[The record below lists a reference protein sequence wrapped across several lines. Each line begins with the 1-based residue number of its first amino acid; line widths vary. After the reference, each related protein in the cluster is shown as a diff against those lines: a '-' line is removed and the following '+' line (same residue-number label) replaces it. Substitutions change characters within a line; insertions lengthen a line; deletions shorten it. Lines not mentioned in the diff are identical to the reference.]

1 MNKCFPLSMEL
12 RYTACC
18 TALYRFAHLRPI
30 ETFKVEQGRHIS
42 SDKRPIFAKEY
53 KNTEEYK

>member
-1 MNKCFPLSMEL
+1 MEL

-30 ETFKVEQGRHIS
+30 ETFKVEQGRRIYIVIDPS
-42 SDKRPIFAKEY
+42 SDRRAIFALDMHFGWY
-53 KNTEEYK
+53 Y